1 MRRSSRL
8 AKRTTTVTVANNIAT
23 ISSDT
28 IPDHPKK
35 LETSKAPL
43 KKKQRVILPLVVQKL
58 PKEGLYPV

>member
-8 AKRTTTVTVANNIAT
+8 AQRTTTTVANNIAT

-35 LETSKAPL
+35 CKAPL

-58 PKEGLYPV
+58 PKEGMYPV

>member
-1 MRRSSRL
+1 
-8 AKRTTTVTVANNIAT
+8 VANNIAT

-35 LETSKAPL
+35 CKAPL

-58 PKEGLYPV
+58 PKEGMYPV